1 MPSATLL
8 GQSVLSG
15 IFTGGLYALLGL
27 GLSLSWRFLN
37 VINLAHFGFIFI
49 GAYLTYQL
57 GGVMGMAP
65 ITVLLIVLPLLFV
78 LGLALQ
84 YLFQR
89 FAVDEFA
96 SLLVTFGFVAIVESA
111 IQWFWTADYRKLET
125 HYATSSVKVGPF
137 FVPVLEAGMFAVA
150 VSLCL
155 SVWAV
160 LRFTYVGKALR
171 ASAEDPAIAAAF
183 GVKHRGIA
191 LVLSGLSAVSAGI
204 AGAFVALIATLTPAQ
219 IYAWI
224 GVVFAAVIMG
234 GLGNPLGI
242 LGAGLLIGVSE
253 AVTMALTAPSWAP
266 LVSFTLLILILVLRP
281 GRA

>member
-15 IFTGGLYALLGL
+15 VFTGGLYALLGL

-57 GGVMGMAP
+57 AGVMGLSP
-65 ITVLLIVLPLLFV
+65 VVVLLIVLPLLFV
-78 LGLALQ
+78 LGVGLQ
-84 YLFQR
+84 YLFAR

-96 SLLVTFGFVAIVESA
+96 SLLVTFGVVAIVESA

-125 HYATSSVKVGPF
+125 HYSTSSVKIGPI
-137 FVPVLEAGMFAVA
+137 FVPVIEALMFAVA
-150 VSLCL
+150 VALCL
-155 SVWAV
+155 AFWAV
-160 LRFTYVGKALR
+160 LRFTYLGKALR

-183 GVKHRGIA
+183 GVQHRRIA
-191 LVLSGLSAVSAGI
+191 LLLSGASAASAGI
-204 AGAFVALIATLTPAQ
+204 AGAFVALIATLAPAQ

-253 AVTMALTAPSWAP
+253 AITMALTAPTWAP
-266 LVSFTLLILILVLRP
+266 LVSFTLLILILILRP
-281 GRA
+281 DRA

>member
-57 GGVMGMAP
+57 AGVMGLSPLVVIALILP
-65 ITVLLIVLPLLFV
+65 GLFLLGVGLQWLF
-78 LGLALQ
+78 A
-84 YLFQR
+84 R
-89 FAVDEFA
+89 FDVDEFA
-96 SLLVTFGFVAIVESA
+96 SLLVTFGVVAIVEA
-111 IQWFWTADYRKLET
+111 MIQWYWTADFRKLET
-125 HYATSSVKVGPF
+125 HYGTASLKLGPF
-137 FVPVLEAGMFAVA
+137 YVPVIEAAMLAVA
-150 VSLCL
+150 VALCL
-155 SVWAV
+155 AGWAV
-160 LRFTYVGKALR
+160 LSFTYVGKALR
-171 ASAEDPAIAAAF
+171 ASAEDPAIASAF
-183 GVKHRGIA
+183 GVRHRR
-191 LVLSGLSAVSAGI
+191 LSLLLGGLSAASAGV
-204 AGAFVALIATLTPAQ
+204 AGAFVALMATLAPAQ

-234 GLGNPLGI
+234 GLGSPLGI

-281 GRA
+281 DRA